1 MRLIAHKKLS
11 IILKWPLLFLRLR
24 NNIHLEGGENDEMD
38 SPLGA
43 IKPIKLK
50 IYCPSIDLFPEKD
63 FEASGVVPRQFEF
76 KCSLGENIELY

>member
-1 MRLIAHKKLS
+1 MAITFFETEKQYT
-11 IILKWPLLFLRLR
+11 LRGR
-24 NNIHLEGGENDEMD
+24 GESDGMD

-63 FEASGVVPRQFEF
+63 FEASGVVPRQFEL

>member
-1 MRLIAHKKLS
+1 
-11 IILKWPLLFLRLR
+11 
-24 NNIHLEGGENDEMD
+24 MD

-76 KCSLGENIELY
+76 KSSLGENIELY